1 MIKCDSQIKED
12 EKVYAIISFFEKT
25 SSKRR
30 DMIIS
35 SEWRASQ
42 LCVLNTNS
50 IKIHAFKNAV

>member
-30 DMIIS
+30 DMILVVNG
-35 SEWRASQ
+35 EP
-42 LCVLNTNS
+42 LNYV
-50 IKIHAFKNAV
+50 F